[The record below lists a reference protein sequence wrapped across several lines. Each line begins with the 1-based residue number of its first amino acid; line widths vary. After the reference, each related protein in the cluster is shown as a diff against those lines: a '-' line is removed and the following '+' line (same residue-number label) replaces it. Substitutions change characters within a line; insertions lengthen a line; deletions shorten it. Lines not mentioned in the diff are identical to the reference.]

1 MIDQSKLRSILHEYY
16 NNVAYRKRLEQDAV
30 KVIGDI
36 NNKIKQ
42 DVKENWSIYSKLP
55 QLNPIVFSD
64 VLEVAERG
72 LTGQATYTVSELNKA
87 LRGLNQM
94 SMMLWG
100 DRCARTIPSLEDLGE
115 SASEE
120 GGEEEKD
127 VQEETKMFFGTG
139 GVGTVSVRKKLKKTV
154 SSSEPASVT
163 QYQMFLNQI
172 GSCMSQLNMYLKTA
186 RCRVEDKSDPNIVR
200 ACFAFDYAAKVLE
213 RKRMLTVSVDVDYDE
228 AMRLLLKD
236 VSDEAEDGGF
246 EGVHMSEVKPSL
258 IIRDDYMPKNSVYP
272 ELKAI
277 AEKDKLVIHLDADRE
292 AVIDYKNGTLVM
304 KNASVNDT
312 PVSRLFKGLGLDCKD
327 SVNADGEKL
336 MVCRG
341 VNQENVDKVAIGVAT
356 TANTHLRRY
365 WGEYNWPEDA
375 LKRIADKIS
384 SKFSEQLKQLRK

>member
-1 MIDQSKLRSILHEYY
+1 MIDQNRLRSILHEYY
-16 NNVAYRKRLEQDAV
+16 NNVAYGKRLEQDAV

-64 VLEVAERG
+64 ALEVAERG

-115 SASEE
+115 STTEG
-120 GGEEEKD
+120 GGEEEKE
-127 VQEETKMFFGTG
+127 VQEETKTFFGTG
-139 GVGTVSVRKKLKKTV
+139 GVGTVSVRKKLKKTG
-154 SSSEPASVT
+154 SSGEPASVT

-172 GSCMSQLNMYLKTA
+172 GSCMSQLNMYLKTS
-186 RCRVEDKSDPNIVR
+186 RCKVEDKSDPNIVR

-213 RKRMLTVSVDVDYDE
+213 RKRMLKVSVDVDYDE

-236 VSDEAEDGGF
+236 TSDWEEENG
-246 EGVHMSEVKPSL
+246 ESRLSEVKPSL
-258 IIRDDYMPKNSVYP
+258 IIRDDYMPRDSVYP

-292 AVIDYKNGTLVM
+292 AMIDYKNGTLVM

-312 PVSRLFKGLGLDCKD
+312 PVSRLFKGLGLECEDN
-327 SVNADGEKL
+327 VNTDGEKL

-356 TANTHLRRY
+356 TANTHLRRF

-384 SKFSEQLKQLRK
+384 SKFSGQLKQLRK

>member
-1 MIDQSKLRSILHEYY
+1 MIDQNKLRSILHEYY
-16 NNVAYRKRLEQDAV
+16 NNVAYTKRLDQDAV
-30 KVIGDI
+30 KVIGDV
-36 NNKIKQ
+36 NDKIKQ

-64 VLEVAERG
+64 ALEVAERG

-87 LRGLNQM
+87 LRGLNQL

-100 DRCARTIPSLEDLGE
+100 DRCARTIPSLEGLGE
-115 SASEE
+115 SATE
-120 GGEEEKD
+120 GGGEGEEE
-127 VQEETKMFFGTG
+127 VQEETKTFFGTG
-139 GVGTVSVRKKLKKTV
+139 GVGAVSVRKKLKKTG
-154 SSSEPASVT
+154 SSGEPASVAH
-163 QYQMFLNQI
+163 YQMFLNQI
-172 GSCMSQLNMYLKTA
+172 GSCMSQLNMYLKTS
-186 RCRVEDKSDPNIVR
+186 RCKVEDKSDPNIVR

-213 RKRMLTVSVDVDYDE
+213 RKRLLKVSVDVDYDG

-236 VSDEAEDGGF
+236 MNDETEEGGF
-246 EGVHMSEVKPSL
+246 GGEYMSEVKPSL
-258 IIRDDYMPKNSVYP
+258 IIRDDYMPKDSVYP

-277 AEKDKLVIHLDADRE
+277 AEKDRLVIHLDADRE
-292 AVIDYKNGTLVM
+292 AMIDYKNGTLVM

-312 PVSRLFKGLGLDCKD
+312 PVSRLFKGLGLDCED
-327 SVNADGEKL
+327 SVNVDGEKL

-341 VNQENVDKVAIGVAT
+341 VNQENIDKVAIGVAT

-384 SKFSEQLKQLRK
+384 NKFSEQLKQLRK